1 MMRGFV
7 EEILTQIICG
17 LIVGFKHA
25 YLWRSGNKTA
35 KPEHR
40 SLPASLTCG
49 QQLKATLPDGCR

>member
-40 SLPASLTCG
+40 SLPASLT
-49 QQLKATLPDGCR
+49 